1 MADINVAIS
10 GSYPAYEFE
19 FSPDDFFVSYSPQ
32 PQRFV
37 MGFAQGT
44 TGFRF
49 LAIRFYPKGNPS
61 GLAPMA
67 GGPNQDGSEIIITD
81 DNENQAEAGDF
92 SYVVQVMDSSSRV
105 VWSPDPEVD
114 NETED

>member
-1 MADINVAIS
+1 MADITVEIS
-10 GSYPAYEFE
+10 GSYPDYVFDFA
-19 FSPDDFFVSYSPQ
+19 PDDFFVNYSPQ

-37 MGFAQGT
+37 MGFAEGT

-61 GLAPMA
+61 GTAPIA
-67 GGPNQDGSEIIITD
+67 GAPNEDGSQIIITD
-81 DNENQAEAGDF
+81 DDENQAEVGDF
-92 SYVVQVMDSSSRV
+92 SYVVQVIDSSSRV
-105 VWSPDPEVD
+105 VWSPDPEID